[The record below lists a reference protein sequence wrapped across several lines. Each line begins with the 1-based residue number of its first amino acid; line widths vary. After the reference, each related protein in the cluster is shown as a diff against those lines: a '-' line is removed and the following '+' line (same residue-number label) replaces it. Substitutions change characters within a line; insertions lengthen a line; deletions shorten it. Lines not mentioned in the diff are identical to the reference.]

1 MSGLDAVATWHI
13 TGSGYYEAQGRTLY
27 FDSTETYNG
36 GALADTFIFNDGVVV
51 EGNIDGRGGSDTLD
65 LSNYT
70 TDVYINLSTGVAS
83 NVTGGLT
90 SLENVIG
97 GSGDDT
103 LIGSSKN
110 NTLSGGSGA
119 DSIYG
124 LGGNDLLIGGDG
136 DDLLDGGDGYDTARN
151 PQIPGD
157 ILHNIENI
165 LRHIIHTN
173 GYADFFIPLTGEYGL
188 QPNLIAAAEGIL
200 YDLLFSEASILAL
213 DIDDLR
219 NTWDA
224 DFVVLPIGYG
234 TSAGLESLTVDDLPA
249 ILPDNMRFIRGI
261 HLTSDHEQ
269 FKNGYGTEIVTIDFL
284 IDSAMADKQLAV
296 LVWDADLND
305 GQGGWVEISATLI
318 YGKEM
323 FSLDNVSVR
332 YFIQSITDLGDGRVE
347 FVIALEY
354 LDASGDL
361 YATYEIT
368 VKILKDTL
376 VNGLN
381 SGSNYP
387 MTFGTGLYGNEF
399 EIYSAAT
406 DYLLSGMFGQGMDV
420 SARDDMRLAVETD
433 KPDYVVLVEKTE

>member
-1 MSGLDAVATWHI
+1 M
-13 TGSGYYEAQGRTLY
+13 
-27 FDSTETYNG
+27 
-36 GALADTFIFNDGVVV
+36 
-51 EGNIDGRGGSDTLD
+51 
-65 LSNYT
+65 
-70 TDVYINLSTGVAS
+70 
-83 NVTGGLT
+83 
-90 SLENVIG
+90 
-97 GSGDDT
+97 
-103 LIGSSKN
+103 
-110 NTLSGGSGA
+110 
-119 DSIYG
+119 
-124 LGGNDLLIGGDG
+124 
-136 DDLLDGGDGYDTARN
+136 
-151 PQIPGD
+151 
-157 ILHNIENI
+157 
-165 LRHIIHTN
+165 
-173 GYADFFIPLTGEYGL
+173 TGEYGL

-234 TSAGLESLTVDDLPA
+234 TSAGLESLTEDDLPA

-284 IDSAMADKQLAV
+284 IDGAMADKQLAV

-318 YGKEM
+318 YSKEM

-433 KPDYVVLVEKTE
+433 KPDYVVLIEKTD